1 MAATRSARGAADAAR
16 DTTGSARVTSSAQS
30 TRSARGTGD
39 AARATGHAAPGTND
53 SARAATDSAH
63 AGNDSVRGTNDS
75 AGAAAGPDPAASH
88 PDRTAG
94 HPDRTVSHPDR
105 ASTYPAR
112 ARHAQVVHGLG
123 ARIVRGG
130 LAPGDAVPT
139 EDELVG
145 QFQVGRS
152 ALREGVKV
160 LAGKGLL
167 ESRTSAGT
175 RVRPRE
181 SWNLLDPDV
190 LRWRFTPSPAA
201 DDIQTL
207 ANLRVGLEPG
217 AARLAAETATAEQR
231 GMIAVAMARLWA
243 TVDDPEAFVEADLD
257 FHRAVFAGAN
267 NDLLLYIHD
276 VVSVAL
282 SAIRP
287 LHSRSVGHNRDTLPN
302 HERVEL
308 AIRRG
313 HHRKAEEAM
322 REIVEVARA
331 DALQEA

>member
-1 MAATRSARGAADAAR
+1 MTAAY
-16 DTTGSARVTSSAQS
+16 
-30 TRSARGTGD
+30 
-39 AARATGHAAPGTND
+39 
-53 SARAATDSAH
+53 
-63 AGNDSVRGTNDS
+63 
-75 AGAAAGPDPAASH
+75 PD
-88 PDRTAG
+88 
-94 HPDRTVSHPDR
+94 
-105 ASTYPAR
+105 R

-139 EDELVG
+139 EEELISELH
-145 QFQVGRS
+145 VGRS

-190 LRWRFTPSPAA
+190 LTWRFAPAPGA
-201 DDIQTL
+201 GDIRAL
-207 ANLRVGLEPG
+207 AGLRVALEPG
-217 AARLAAETATAEQR
+217 AARLAAETATAAQHST
-231 GMIAVAMARLWA
+231 IAAAMAQLWA
-243 TVDDPEAFVEADLD
+243 TADDPEAFVQADLD
-257 FHRAVFAGAN
+257 FHRAVFSAAN

-282 SAIRP
+282 GAIRP
-287 LHSRSVGHNRDTLPN
+287 LPGRPAGHTPQMLPN
-302 HERVEL
+302 HERVAV

-313 HHRKAEEAM
+313 HHRKAEDAM
-322 REIVEVARA
+322 REIVEVARD
-331 DALQEA
+331 DALHEFP

>member
-1 MAATRSARGAADAAR
+1 VTAA
-16 DTTGSARVTSSAQS
+16 
-30 TRSARGTGD
+30 
-39 AARATGHAAPGTND
+39 
-53 SARAATDSAH
+53 
-63 AGNDSVRGTNDS
+63 
-75 AGAAAGPDPAASH
+75 
-88 PDRTAG
+88 
-94 HPDRTVSHPDR
+94 
-105 ASTYPAR
+105 YPAR

-139 EDELVG
+139 EEELVS
-145 QFQVGRS
+145 QLRVGRS

-190 LRWRFTPSPAA
+190 LTWRFAPSAGA
-201 DDIQTL
+201 DDIRAL
-207 ANLRVGLEPG
+207 SGLRVALEPG
-217 AARLAAETATAEQR
+217 AARLAAETATTEQR
-231 GMIAVAMARLWA
+231 STIALAMARLGA
-243 TVDDPEAFVEADLD
+243 TIDDPDTFIEADLD
-257 FHRAVFAGAN
+257 FHRAVFSAAN
-267 NDLLLYIHD
+267 NDLMLYIHD

-282 SAIRP
+282 GTIRP
-287 LHSRSVGHNRDTLPN
+287 LHSRSVGRNREALPN
-302 HERVEL
+302 HERVAV

-313 HHRKAEEAM
+313 HHRKAEDAM

-331 DALQEA
+331 DALQEV